1 MILDALSEWRRYSD
15 IHPAFPQAFAY
26 LAGADLSSLPAGR
39 LPIDGERLFVIVDDR
54 EGRGPEGARL
64 EAHRTYLDLQV
75 TIEGTEVIGW
85 RPLDLCHHPSGR
97 FDGERDVGFFEDPPE
112 SWVTVPPG
120 RFAVF
125 FPADAHAPL
134 AGRGALKKAILK
146 IAAHW

>member
-1 MILDALSEWRRYSD
+1 MILDALPEWTRYSTL
-15 IHPAFPQAFAY
+15 HPAFPQAFEF

-39 LPIDGERLFVIVDDR
+39 FPIDGERLFVIVDSR
-54 EGRGPEGARL
+54 EGRGREGARL

-85 RPLDLCHHPSGR
+85 RPLDGCHHPAGG
-97 FDGERDVGFFEDPPE
+97 FDQERDIGLFEDSPE
-112 SWVTVPPG
+112 TWLALPPG
-120 RFAVF
+120 RFALF

-134 AGRGALKKAILK
+134 GGRGTLKKAIVK